1 MSDIRE
7 SIRRH
12 LELSERLHKATKEV
26 LYENKDV
33 ADVAQNY
40 GFKLWEL
47 KRKTKILRKK
57 NRYFELKDK
66 YEGAVKDVF
75 FGLTLTD
82 AARKYIIRTVTLAK
96 EYKKNKRLGRFYKFD
111 RLSNHKDGAFTF
123 MQEFLLLERLLL
135 WKESSQ
141 CACQVCAMEH
151 LLNLA
156 YYFTQ
161 EENKQCPSI
170 WHKYKRADTNW
181 LYEFLLRYIEEI
193 SKFKSADLC
202 AKEPRESMSASYVII

>member
-1 MSDIRE
+1 MD
-7 SIRRH
+7 
-12 LELSERLHKATKEV
+12 LSWV
-26 LYENKDV
+26 LK
-33 ADVAQNY
+33 Q
-40 GFKLWEL
+40 
-47 KRKTKILRKK
+47 KTKILRKK

-66 YEGAVKDVF
+66 YEGAVKDIF
-75 FGLTLTD
+75 FGDLTLTD

-96 EYKKNKRLGRFYKFD
+96 EYKKCKRLGRLYYKFD
-111 RLSNHKDGAFTF
+111 RLSNHKDGVFTF

-161 EENKQCPSI
+161 EKNKQCPSI
-170 WHKYKRADTNW
+170 WHEYKRADTNW
-181 LYEFLLRYIEEI
+181 LYEFVLRYIKEI

-202 AKEPRESMSASYVII
+202 AKEPRESTSVSYVIIQEQIS